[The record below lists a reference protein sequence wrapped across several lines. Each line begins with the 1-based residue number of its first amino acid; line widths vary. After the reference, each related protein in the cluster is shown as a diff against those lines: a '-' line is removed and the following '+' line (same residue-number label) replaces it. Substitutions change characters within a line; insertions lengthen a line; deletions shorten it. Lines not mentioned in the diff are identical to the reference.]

1 MADRRLDALI
11 EEDRTAMSVPVRPG
25 VRRLELDGV
34 RAQQPS
40 GSSMAGRGDGAL
52 PRQEALSGV
61 PDLLRDPRAG
71 NLGLGQLQDAVRQS
85 FEVLRHALGNNMQ
98 ALGPAQA
105 LGPPPPVHGLL
116 ALGPP
121 PPVHGLLAP
130 LAQGL
135 DQGNQGGSVPRD
147 RGERLFLQT
156 PLEARSERRAEDRL
170 SEVQRGDGSV
180 RREHSGRS
188 GDRGTAQ
195 SGRLEGVA

>member
-11 EEDRTAMSVPVRPG
+11 EEDRRAMSVPVRPG
-25 VRRLELDGV
+25 VRRLELDDV

-40 GSSMAGRGDGAL
+40 GSSMAGRGDGAQT
-52 PRQEALSGV
+52 RQEALSGV

-71 NLGLGQLQDAVRQS
+71 NLGLGQLQDVVRQS
-85 FEVLRHALGNNMQ
+85 FEVLRQ
-98 ALGPAQA
+98 ALGQQQ
-105 LGPPPPVHGLL
+105 

-135 DQGNQGGSVPRD
+135 DRGNQGGSVPRD
-147 RGERLFLQT
+147 RGDRLLLQN

-180 RREHSGRS
+180 RREHSGRG

-195 SGRLEGVA
+195 SGWL

>member
-40 GSSMAGRGDGAL
+40 GSSMAGRGDGAQ

-85 FEVLRHALGNNMQ
+85 FEVLRHALGQ
-98 ALGPAQA
+98 QQF
-105 LGPPPPVHGLL
+105 LGPPQ

-135 DQGNQGGSVPRD
+135 DRGNQGGSVPRD
-147 RGERLFLQT
+147 RGERLLLQN
-156 PLEARSERRAEDRL
+156 PLEARSERRAGDRL

-180 RREHSGRS
+180 RREHSGRG

-195 SGRLEGVA
+195 SGWL